1 MSRRLGQSFA
11 AFGLLGEREPGRDEH
26 LADLPAL
33 RNVGEF
39 AMFAFI
45 PGGLGKLTL
54 LPEKTGSGKI
64 GTPWA
69 RMQAAALR

>member
-1 MSRRLGQSFA
+1 MSISQISR
-11 AFGLLGEREPGRDEH
+11 
-26 LADLPAL
+26 AL

-54 LPEKTGSGKI
+54 LPENTGSGKI

>member
-1 MSRRLGQSFA
+1 MPPSACLENGSPGGMSISQISR
-11 AFGLLGEREPGRDEH
+11 
-26 LADLPAL
+26 AL

-45 PGGLGKLTL
+45 PSGLGKLTL

>member
-1 MSRRLGQSFA
+1 
-11 AFGLLGEREPGRDEH
+11 
-26 LADLPAL
+26 
-33 RNVGEF
+33 
-39 AMFAFI
+39 MFAFI

-54 LPEKTGSGKI
+54 LAEKTGSGKI